1 MARRH
6 GFADP
11 RRGRVRHVGI
21 ATDQTKKDRAK
32 AGLHHG
38 RNIVANQKS
47 LPSRRKILQAAS
59 LLIGSAATTGL
70 GSRRA
75 TAAGYPERPIKI
87 IVPFAYSGPT
97 DIMARILTTPLGDAI
112 GGSIIVENKPGA
124 GGNIGIGAA
133 AHAEPDGYT
142 LLVTSSA
149 YVVNPGLY
157 TSIPYD
163 PYKDFAPVAE
173 LGTSPNVILVNPKLA
188 VNSVADLIAYA
199 KAHPDELNYA
209 SPGVGTTPQLSAEL
223 FKIIAGIQMTHVPF
237 SGAGPAIQAILG
249 GTTQVAFAALPPA
262 HPHIEAGAL
271 KALAVTG
278 EHRWFDLPDVPTMIE
293 LGYKDFISDTFQGFL
308 APAKTPPAVIDLLAK
323 KSIEILKRPAITKQ
337 LADNGFEVIANGP
350 DGMKRRIDD
359 EIPKWRDII
368 AKAGIKPV

>member
-1 MARRH
+1 MA
-6 GFADP
+6 
-11 RRGRVRHVGI
+11 
-21 ATDQTKKDRAK
+21 
-32 AGLHHG
+32 
-38 RNIVANQKS
+38 NKS
-47 LPSRRKILQAAS
+47 PLLSRRKVLRTAG
-59 LLIGSAATTGL
+59 LLIGSTATAGFA
-70 GSRRA
+70 SRPAR
-75 TAAGYPERPIKI
+75 AAGYPERPIKI

-142 LLVTSSA
+142 LLITSSA

-188 VNSVADLIAYA
+188 VNSLADLIAYA

-223 FKIIAGIQMTHVPF
+223 FKIIAGIQITHVPF

-262 HPHIEAGAL
+262 HPHIESGAL

-278 EHRWFDLPDVPTMIE
+278 QRRWFDLPDVPTMIE

-308 APAKTPPAVIDLLAK
+308 APAKTAPAVIDLLAN
-323 KSIEILKRPAITKQ
+323 KSIEILKRPAIAKQ

-350 DGMKRRIDD
+350 DGMKKRIDD
-359 EIPKWRDII
+359 EVPKWRDII

>member
-1 MARRH
+1 
-6 GFADP
+6 
-11 RRGRVRHVGI
+11 
-21 ATDQTKKDRAK
+21 
-32 AGLHHG
+32 
-38 RNIVANQKS
+38 VAHQKL

-97 DIMARILTTPLGDAI
+97 DIMARILATPLGDAI

-173 LGTSPNVILVNPKLA
+173 LGTSPNVILVNPKLG
-188 VNSVADLIAYA
+188 VNSIADLVAHA

-209 SPGVGTTPQLSAEL
+209 SPGVGTTPHLSGEL
-223 FKIIAGIQMTHVPF
+223 LKIVGGIQITHVPF

-249 GTTQVAFAALPPA
+249 GITQVAFAALPPA
-262 HPHIEAGAL
+262 HPHIESGAL

-278 EHRWFDLPDVPTMIE
+278 QRRWFDLPDVPTMIE
-293 LGYKDFISDTFQGFL
+293 LGYKDFMSDTFQGFL
-308 APAKTPPAVIDLLAK
+308 APVKTAPAVIDLLAK
-323 KSIEILKRPAITKQ
+323 KSIEILNRPSITKQ

-350 DGMKRRIDD
+350 DGMKKRIAD
-359 EIPKWRDII
+359 EVPKWRDII